1 MKKKRMS
8 RKKRSQMLYGYLMI
22 APLAVGLGVFYFYPF
37 FKVFYDSFHVVGAFN
52 KTSWAGISNY
62 VTMLKDPVMW
72 STLWNTFR
80 YVIVIVPFTLVFSI
94 LIAALLN
101 TNIKGRSVFRVI
113 YFIPAITMSAAIS
126 MIWRWIFN
134 SDFGILNFVM
144 SKFGV
149 PNVQWLS
156 DPHTAWITI
165 SIVAVWMNVGYEM
178 IILLAGMQGISR
190 TYYESAS
197 LDGAGRFQQFR
208 KITLPL
214 LTPTIFFVL
223 ITTLISTFQI
233 FDVIY
238 MMINSKS
245 LAKEASQSIV
255 LYFYRNAFEY
265 SKKGYASAIA
275 IFLFL
280 IIMLI
285 TVFQM
290 KMQNK
295 WVNYDQ

>member
-1 MKKKRMS
+1 
-8 RKKRSQMLYGYLMI
+8 MLYGYLMI

-80 YVIVIVPFTLVFSI
+80 YVIVIVPFTLIFSI

-134 SDFGILNFVM
+134 SDFGILNFVL

-149 PNVQWLS
+149 PSVQWLS

>member
-1 MKKKRMS
+1 MKRKRIS
-8 RKKRSQMLYGYLMI
+8 RRQRSHILYGYLMI
-22 APLAVGLGVFYFYPF
+22 APLTAGLGIFYFYPF

-52 KTSWAGISNY
+52 KRSWAGLSNY
-62 VTMLKDPVMW
+62 AAMFRDPVMW
-72 STLWNTFR
+72 STLWNTVR
-80 YVIVIVPFTLVFSI
+80 YVIVIVPATLALSI
-94 LIAALLN
+94 LVAAMLN
-101 TNIKGRSVFRVI
+101 TEIKGRSVFRVI
-113 YFIPAITMSAAIS
+113 YFIPAITMSTAI
-126 MIWRWIFN
+126 
-134 SDFGILNFVM
+134 
-144 SKFGV
+144 
-149 PNVQWLS
+149 PTVQWLS
-156 DPHTAWITI
+156 DPRTAWITI

-197 LDGAGRFQQFR
+197 LDGAGKLQQFR
-208 KITLPL
+208 LITLPL

-280 IIMLI
+280 IIMII
-285 TVFQM
+285 TAFQM

>member
-80 YVIVIVPFTLVFSI
+80 YVIVIVPFTLAFSI

-134 SDFGILNFVM
+134 SDFGILNYVL
-144 SKFGV
+144 SKFGI
-149 PNVQWLS
+149 PTVQWLS
-156 DPHTAWITI
+156 DPRTAWITI

-197 LDGAGRFQQFR
+197 LDGAGKLQQFR
-208 KITLPL
+208 LITLPL

-280 IIMLI
+280 IIMII
-285 TVFQM
+285 TAFQM

>member
-1 MKKKRMS
+1 
-8 RKKRSQMLYGYLMI
+8 MLYGYLMI

-80 YVIVIVPFTLVFSI
+80 YVVVIVPFTLAFSI

-134 SDFGILNFVM
+134 SDFGILNFVL

-149 PNVQWLS
+149 PSVQWLS

>member
-80 YVIVIVPFTLVFSI
+80 YVIVIVPFTLAFSI

-134 SDFGILNFVM
+134 SDFGILNFVL

-280 IIMLI
+280 IIMII
-285 TVFQM
+285 TAFQM

>member
-1 MKKKRMS
+1 
-8 RKKRSQMLYGYLMI
+8 MLYGYLMI

-80 YVIVIVPFTLVFSI
+80 YVIVIVPFTLAFSI

-134 SDFGILNFVM
+134 SDFGILNFVL

>member
-1 MKKKRMS
+1 MKRKRMS
-8 RKKRSQMLYGYLMI
+8 RKKRSHILYGYLMI

-134 SDFGILNFVM
+134 SDFGILNFVL

-275 IFLFL
+275 IFLFV

-290 KMQNK
+290 RMQNK

>member
-1 MKKKRMS
+1 MS
-8 RKKRSQMLYGYLMI
+8 
-22 APLAVGLGVFYFYPF
+22 
-37 FKVFYDSFHVVGAFN
+37 
-52 KTSWAGISNY
+52 T
-62 VTMLKDPVMW
+62 
-72 STLWNTFR
+72 
-80 YVIVIVPFTLVFSI
+80 
-94 LIAALLN
+94 
-101 TNIKGRSVFRVI
+101 
-113 YFIPAITMSAAIS
+113 AIS

-134 SDFGILNFVM
+134 SDFGILNFVL
-144 SKFGV
+144 SKFGI
-149 PNVQWLS
+149 PTVQWLS
-156 DPHTAWITI
+156 NPKTAWITI
-165 SIVAVWMNVGYEM
+165 CIVAVWMNVGYEM

-197 LDGAGRFQQFR
+197 LDGAGKFQQFR

-223 ITTLISTFQI
+223 ITTMISTFQI

-275 IFLFL
+275 IFLFV

>member
-1 MKKKRMS
+1 MKRKRIS
-8 RKKRSQMLYGYLMI
+8 RRQRSHILYGYLMI
-22 APLAVGLGVFYFYPF
+22 APLTAGLGIFYFYPF

-52 KTSWAGISNY
+52 KRSWAGLSNY
-62 VTMLKDPVMW
+62 AAMFRDPVMW
-72 STLWNTFR
+72 STLWNTVR
-80 YVIVIVPFTLVFSI
+80 YVIVIVPATLALSI
-94 LIAALLN
+94 LVAALLN
-101 TNIKGRSVFRVI
+101 TGIKGRSVFRVI

-134 SDFGILNFVM
+134 SDFGILNFVL

>member
-1 MKKKRMS
+1 
-8 RKKRSQMLYGYLMI
+8 MLYGYLMI

-134 SDFGILNFVM
+134 SDFGILNFVL

-197 LDGAGRFQQFR
+197 LDGAGRIQQFR

>member
-1 MKKKRMS
+1 MKRKRMS
-8 RKKRSQMLYGYLMI
+8 HRKRSHILYGYLMI
-22 APLAVGLGVFYFYPF
+22 APLTVGLGIFYFYPF

-62 VTMLKDPVMW
+62 TTMFKDPVMW
-72 STLWNTFR
+72 STLWNTLR
-80 YVIVIVPFTLVFSI
+80 YVIVIVPFTLALSI

-134 SDFGILNFVM
+134 SDFGILNFVL
-144 SKFGV
+144 SKFGI
-149 PNVQWLS
+149 PSVQWLS

>member
-80 YVIVIVPFTLVFSI
+80 YVIVIVPFTLAFSI

-134 SDFGILNFVM
+134 SDFGILNFVL

>member
-80 YVIVIVPFTLVFSI
+80 YVVVIVPFTLAFSI

-134 SDFGILNFVM
+134 SDFGILNFVL
-144 SKFGV
+144 SKFGI
-149 PNVQWLS
+149 PGVQWLS
-156 DPHTAWITI
+156 DPRTAWITI
-165 SIVAVWMNVGYEM
+165 TIVAVWMNVGYEM

-197 LDGAGRFQQFR
+197 LDGAGRFQQFF

-285 TVFQM
+285 TAFQM

>member
-62 VTMLKDPVMW
+62 VTMFKDPVMW

-134 SDFGILNFVM
+134 SDFGILNFVL

-275 IFLFL
+275 IFLFV

-290 KMQNK
+290 RMQNK

>member
-1 MKKKRMS
+1 
-8 RKKRSQMLYGYLMI
+8 MLYGYLMI

-134 SDFGILNFVM
+134 SDFGILNFVL

-197 LDGAGRFQQFR
+197 LDGAGRLQQFR

>member
-1 MKKKRMS
+1 
-8 RKKRSQMLYGYLMI
+8 MLYGYLMI

-80 YVIVIVPFTLVFSI
+80 YVIVIVPFTLIFSI

-134 SDFGILNFVM
+134 SDFGILNFVL

>member
-1 MKKKRMS
+1 MKRKRMS
-8 RKKRSQMLYGYLMI
+8 HRKRSHILYGYLMI
-22 APLAVGLGVFYFYPF
+22 APLTVGLGVFYFYPF

-62 VTMLKDPVMW
+62 TTMFKDPVMW
-72 STLWNTFR
+72 STLWNTLR
-80 YVIVIVPFTLVFSI
+80 YVIVIVPFTLALSI

-134 SDFGILNFVM
+134 SDFGILNFVL
-144 SKFGV
+144 SKFGI
-149 PNVQWLS
+149 PSVQWLS

-178 IILLAGMQGISR
+178 IILLAGMQGVSR

-285 TVFQM
+285 TAFQM

>member
-134 SDFGILNFVM
+134 SDFGILNFVL

-149 PNVQWLS
+149 PSVQWLS

>member
-1 MKKKRMS
+1 
-8 RKKRSQMLYGYLMI
+8 MLYGYLMI

-80 YVIVIVPFTLVFSI
+80 YVIVIVPFTLAFSI

-134 SDFGILNFVM
+134 SDFGILNFVL

-149 PNVQWLS
+149 PNVRWLS

>member
-80 YVIVIVPFTLVFSI
+80 YVVVIVPFTLAFSI

-134 SDFGILNFVM
+134 SDFGILNFVL

>member
-80 YVIVIVPFTLVFSI
+80 YVIVIVPFTLAFSI

-134 SDFGILNFVM
+134 SDFGILNFVL

-149 PNVQWLS
+149 PSVQWLS

-285 TVFQM
+285 TAFQM

>member
-1 MKKKRMS
+1 
-8 RKKRSQMLYGYLMI
+8 MLYGYLMI

-134 SDFGILNFVM
+134 SDFGILNFVL

-149 PNVQWLS
+149 PSVQWLS

-223 ITTLISTFQI
+223 ITTLISTLQI

>member
-1 MKKKRMS
+1 
-8 RKKRSQMLYGYLMI
+8 MLYGYLMI

-80 YVIVIVPFTLVFSI
+80 YVVVIVPFTLAFSI

-134 SDFGILNFVM
+134 SDFGILNFVL

-149 PNVQWLS
+149 PSVQWLS

-197 LDGAGRFQQFR
+197 LDGAGKFQQFR

-285 TVFQM
+285 TAFQM
-290 KMQNK
+290 QMQNK

>member
-62 VTMLKDPVMW
+62 VTMFKDPVMW
-72 STLWNTFR
+72 STLWNTLR
-80 YVIVIVPFTLVFSI
+80 YVIVIVPATLAFSI

-134 SDFGILNFVM
+134 SDFGILNFVL

-285 TVFQM
+285 TAFQM

>member
-80 YVIVIVPFTLVFSI
+80 YVIVIVPFTLIFSI

-134 SDFGILNFVM
+134 SDFGILNFVL

-149 PNVQWLS
+149 PSVQWLS

>member
-80 YVIVIVPFTLVFSI
+80 YVIVIVPFTLAFSI

-134 SDFGILNFVM
+134 SDFGILNFVL

-149 PNVQWLS
+149 PSVQWLS

>member
-134 SDFGILNFVM
+134 SDFGILNFVL

>member
-1 MKKKRMS
+1 M
-8 RKKRSQMLYGYLMI
+8 
-22 APLAVGLGVFYFYPF
+22 
-37 FKVFYDSFHVVGAFN
+37 VGAFN
-52 KTSWAGISNY
+52 KTSWAGLSNY
-62 VTMLKDPVMW
+62 VTMFKDPVMW
-72 STLWNTFR
+72 STLWNTLR
-80 YVIVIVPFTLVFSI
+80 YVLVIVPFTLALSI
-94 LIAALLN
+94 LLAALLN
-101 TNIKGRSVFRVI
+101 TDIKGRSVFRVI
-113 YFIPAITMSAAIS
+113 YFIPAITMSTAIS

-134 SDFGILNFVM
+134 SDFGILNFFL
-144 SKFGV
+144 SKLGIR
-149 PNVQWLS
+149 NVLWLS
-156 DPHTAWITI
+156 DPKTAWITI
-165 SIVAVWMNVGYEM
+165 SIVAVWMNVGYQM

-190 TYYESAS
+190 SYYESAS
-197 LDGAGRFQQFR
+197 LDGAGRFQQFFG
-208 KITLPL
+208 ITLPL

-275 IFLFL
+275 IFLFV
-280 IIMLI
+280 IIMVI
-285 TVFQM
+285 TAFQM
-290 KMQNK
+290 KVQNK

>member
-1 MKKKRMS
+1 
-8 RKKRSQMLYGYLMI
+8 MLYGYLMI

-134 SDFGILNFVM
+134 SDFGILNFVL

>member
-1 MKKKRMS
+1 M
-8 RKKRSQMLYGYLMI
+8 
-22 APLAVGLGVFYFYPF
+22 F
-37 FKVFYDSFHVVGAFN
+37 
-52 KTSWAGISNY
+52 
-62 VTMLKDPVMW
+62 KDPVMW
-72 STLWNTFR
+72 STLWNTLR
-80 YVIVIVPFTLVFSI
+80 YVIVIVPATLAFSI

-101 TNIKGRSVFRVI
+101 TDIKGRSVFRVI
-113 YFIPAITMSAAIS
+113 YFIPAITMSTAIS

-134 SDFGILNFVM
+134 GDFGILNYIL
-144 SKFGV
+144 SKFGISG
-149 PNVQWLS
+149 VQWLS
-156 DPHTAWITI
+156 DPRTAWITI

-197 LDGAGRFQQFR
+197 LDGAGKFQQFR

-285 TVFQM
+285 TAFQM
-290 KMQNK
+290 QMQNK